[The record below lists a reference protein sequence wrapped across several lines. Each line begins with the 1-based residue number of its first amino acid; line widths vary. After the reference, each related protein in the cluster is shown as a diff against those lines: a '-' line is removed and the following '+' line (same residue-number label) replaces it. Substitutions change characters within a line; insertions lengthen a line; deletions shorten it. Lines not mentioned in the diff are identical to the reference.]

1 MVYTSCLQL
10 DSVRGQLK
18 GQLTRHA
25 SVSGQNA
32 PCARAVVSNFAE
44 FVFVL
49 FCFFFNENVKPM
61 SNFFLK
67 FCHSFD

>member
-1 MVYTSCLQL
+1 MVYASCLQL

-25 SVSGQNA
+25 SVDKTRHVPALLS
-32 PCARAVVSNFAE
+32 PISPSLY
-44 FVFVL
+44 L
-49 FCFFFNENVKPM
+49 FCFVFFNENVKPM
-61 SNFFLK
+61 PNFFLK

>member
-1 MVYTSCLQL
+1 MVYASCLQL

-25 SVSGQNA
+25 SVNGQNA
-32 PCARAVVSNFAE
+32 SCARAVVSNFAE

-49 FCFFFNENVKPM
+49 FCFFLMKT
-61 SNFFLK
+61 
-67 FCHSFD
+67 